1 MSLGASA
8 EDMRLRFTEKKLRAF
23 CREAN
28 TKQNRY
34 VIKKKEKISI
44 FIYNSEYTGAYPEE
58 LYQSPCK
65 N

>member
-34 VIKKKEKISI
+34 VIKKKRKD
-44 FIYNSEYTGAYPEE
+44 
-58 LYQSPCK
+58 
-65 N
+65 